1 MTMGF
6 SCYRSTT
13 TNAAATLLMANEYAQ
28 QSGFTLKR
36 LPLCR
41 L

>member
-1 MTMGF
+1 MTICF
-6 SCYRSTT
+6 NCYRSTT
-13 TNAAATLLMANEYAQ
+13 TNAEATHLMAKERAQ